1 MVCRAL
7 TASGDEAIPA
17 AGGRQAVEQALNPS
31 EHEPD
36 QGDRMPQE
44 MTPLTQAFVHQS
56 LAAAKNRVRAQK
68 AAQDG
73 QPGAALALRALAEAQ
88 EVHAKKALTFL
99 RGRIGTSAENL
110 ALALQEAR
118 EMAVSALD
126 WTARSEAA
134 ADKAAGALLTQ
145 MARAVQSHLALPGL
159 TQAAAGARYHV
170 CAICGYVHAGEAPGR
185 CPVCQAVPEKFSE
198 VRD

>member
-1 MVCRAL
+1 M
-7 TASGDEAIPA
+7 
-17 AGGRQAVEQALNPS
+17 PS
-31 EHEPD
+31 D
-36 QGDRMPQE
+36 

-56 LAAAKNRVRAQK
+56 LAAAKNRVRASK
-68 AAQDG
+68 AVQDG
-73 QPGAALALRALAEAQ
+73 QPDAALALRALAEAQ

-118 EMAVSALD
+118 EMAVYALG
-126 WTARSEAA
+126 WTVQSEAE

-159 TQAAAGARYHV
+159 TQPGPAQGDVGARYYV
-170 CAICGYVHAGEAPGR
+170 CVICGHVHVSAAGEAPGR
-185 CPVCQAVPEKFSE
+185 CPVCQAVPEKFNE
-198 VRD
+198 VTV

>member
-1 MVCRAL
+1 
-7 TASGDEAIPA
+7 
-17 AGGRQAVEQALNPS
+17 
-31 EHEPD
+31 
-36 QGDRMPQE
+36 MPTD

-56 LAAAKNRVRAQK
+56 LAAAKNRVRSQK

-88 EVHAKKALTFL
+88 EVHAHKALTFL
-99 RGRIGTSAENL
+99 RGRIGSTAENL

-118 EMAVSALD
+118 EMAVHALG
-126 WTARSEAA
+126 WTVQSEAE

-145 MARAVQSHLALPGL
+145 MARAVASHLALPGL
-159 TQAAAGARYHV
+159 SRPALTQPALTQRDDGARYYV
-170 CAICGYVHAGEAPGR
+170 CVICGHVHTGEAPGR

-198 VRD
+198 VQA